1 MMFKNE
7 SDMVAIRA
15 EKRYEEL
22 ARQKAPM
29 VKPADS
35 RNWICHN
42 SWPPPQVNTILVP
55 ETRYPTPES
64 MVMEIAPSIEDH
76 ALGFFV
82 GNYVAQPTFVP
93 RGQFEWITEALAC
106 PNTDKILRTSV
117 DAACMA
123 AFANATKSPVIM
135 NRAQAAYG
143 SALRM
148 TNSALRIKEMAVKD
162 STLISVIM
170 LGMYENFV
178 FQDDV
183 SIQAWAKHVDGAC
196 AIFKLRG
203 KDQFQSSLGRR
214 IYHQFFGTILLVAYE
229 TGTAVHEGMRD
240 MYTLMTMMAD
250 YSVVGRPCTRVI
262 HLLHDII
269 NINHT
274 GKNDPKTMLDTALA
288 MGRDLEEV
296 KSLMPSIWN
305 YDILHLKQASPHLY
319 GDTYHMYLDPWIAQM
334 WNNLHSCQL
343 YLYTVL
349 RENLIKCWKLYDP
362 PLFSLEEYDA
372 IMSSTEEIIR
382 NTAASIV
389 ASVPQITGMVP
400 FPESPATKPHTSN
413 PNLDKAGSSCVLH
426 PPGTF
431 LDPTKSNHLV
441 HLIWPLYGAAQSDE
455 ATPEMRQWTIDMLHF
470 IALRIGTRQAIVL
483 ANELKKIQQTGF
495 SSVSFVDRTTL
506 RLPPGTRTG
515 TPDTTGYDP

>member
-7 SDMVAIRA
+7 SDVVAKKA

-22 ARQKAPM
+22 AKQKAPM
-29 VKPADS
+29 VKHADS
-35 RNWICHN
+35 RTWICHDD
-42 SWPPPQVNTILVP
+42 WPPPRSNTICVP
-55 ETRYPTPES
+55 DTWYPTPES
-64 MVMEIAPSIEDH
+64 MVLEIAPSIEDH

-106 PNTDKILRTSV
+106 PNSDTILRTSV

-123 AFANATKSPVIM
+123 AFANATKSPAIM
-135 NRAQAAYG
+135 KKAQAAYG

-148 TNSALRIKEMAVKD
+148 TNNVLRIKEMAVKD

-183 SIQAWAKHVDGAC
+183 SIQAWQRHVDGAC
-196 AIFKLRG
+196 ALFKLRG
-203 KDQFQSSLGRR
+203 NGQFQSSLGRR
-214 IYHQFFGTILLVAYE
+214 IYHQFFGTIMLVAFQ
-229 TGTAVHEGMRD
+229 TGTPVHEGMRD
-240 MYTLMTMMAD
+240 MYNTMTTMAD
-250 YSVVGRPCTRVI
+250 YGVVGRPCTKLI
-262 HLLHDII
+262 QLLHDII
-269 NINHT
+269 NINHS
-274 GKNDPKTMLDTALA
+274 GKTDPRSIVDKALD
-288 MGRDLEEV
+288 MSRELEEV
-296 KSLMPSIWN
+296 KLSMPGLWHREV
-305 YDILHLKQASPHLY
+305 LHLKQASPHLY
-319 GDTYHMYLDPWIAQM
+319 GNTYHMYLDPWIAQM
-334 WNNLHSCQL
+334 WNNLNSCQL

-349 RENLIKCWKLYDP
+349 RENLIKCDALFDP
-362 PLFSLEEYDA
+362 PLFTNDEYDT
-372 IMSSTEEIIR
+372 IMASTVSMIHET
-382 NTAASIV
+382 TATIV

-400 FPESPATKPHTSN
+400 FPAAPAAKLRDKHAKPSKTISHH
-413 PNLDKAGSSCVLH
+413 VLH
-426 PPGTF
+426 PPGTL

-455 ATPEMRQWTIDMLHF
+455 ASPEMREWTIGMLHF

-483 ANELKKIQQTGF
+483 ANELRKIQQTGF

-506 RLPPGTRTG
+506 RLPSRSRTG
-515 TPDTTGYDP
+515 TPEMGFEP